1 MKCKCIWKEETLYC
15 VHDWLLQ
22 GKNVRYVHI
31 PDDVNII
38 KTIETQV
45 RIITPAAPA
54 ARKPKLTSEEKKKN
68 VKQEQKKKLDSAV
81 EAMKAQLAAKP

>member
-1 MKCKCIWKEETLYC
+1 
-15 VHDWLLQ
+15 
-22 GKNVRYVHI
+22 
-31 PDDVNII
+31 
-38 KTIETQV
+38 V

-68 VKQEQKKKLDSAV
+68 IKEEKKKKLYSAV